1 VWPGWG
7 FGRLL
12 LVYAEVGT
20 GPRGRR
26 GLLGTYNMTDK
37 LDAIKSAHTKLMVE
51 YLELIN
57 QASTLGFLV
66 QMNIFPSKEELTR
79 FVGTQRIDK
88 IFEFFNKTLRI
99 DKIFEFFNKD
109 YIKAPMSWVLN
120 YKTLG
125 FLVRLFVESHIKGQL
140 NRLADYYVHLA
151 QTIST
156 DEPSYDRDQNWL
168 KDTEERTKKFA
179 NTLSSFRRISGL
191 IGTFLPWVSSILIA
205 VLGVTAIQHA
215 VAKGVQNPILTLL
228 FGLFLCILAVYL
240 YMFVTFAFIY
250 KRNLFSRSDSYIF
263 NFVIEFIESFKS
275 KEIRQQREHV
285 NNVYQTEDKLFDLL
299 EKKKILELPIDCILS
314 SILLFVLDII
324 IAIWMYIEEIGFC
337 LYIIA
342 IFMIVLI
349 FLSAILYIMAGF
361 KLRGR

>member
-1 VWPGWG
+1 
-7 FGRLL
+7 
-12 LVYAEVGT
+12 
-20 GPRGRR
+20 
-26 GLLGTYNMTDK
+26 
-37 LDAIKSAHTKLMVE
+37 
-51 YLELIN
+51 
-57 QASTLGFLV
+57 
-66 QMNIFPSKEELTR
+66 
-79 FVGTQRIDK
+79 
-88 IFEFFNKTLRI
+88 
-99 DKIFEFFNKD
+99 
-109 YIKAPMSWVLN
+109 
-120 YKTLG
+120 
-125 FLVRLFVESHIKGQL
+125 
-140 NRLADYYVHLA
+140 
-151 QTIST
+151 
-156 DEPSYDRDQNWL
+156 
-168 KDTEERTKKFA
+168 
-179 NTLSSFRRISGL
+179 
-191 IGTFLPWVSSILIA
+191 

>member
-156 DEPSYDRDQNWL
+156 DEPSYTVIKIGL
-168 KDTEERTKKFA
+168 KTPKKELKNSPTHF
-179 NTLSSFRRISGL
+179 
-191 IGTFLPWVSSILIA
+191 
-205 VLGVTAIQHA
+205 H
-215 VAKGVQNPILTLL
+215 L
-228 FGLFLCILAVYL
+228 FGVLA
-240 YMFVTFAFIY
+240 
-250 KRNLFSRSDSYIF
+250 
-263 NFVIEFIESFKS
+263 
-275 KEIRQQREHV
+275 
-285 NNVYQTEDKLFDLL
+285 
-299 EKKKILELPIDCILS
+299 
-314 SILLFVLDII
+314 
-324 IAIWMYIEEIGFC
+324 G
-337 LYIIA
+337 
-342 IFMIVLI
+342 
-349 FLSAILYIMAGF
+349 
-361 KLRGR
+361 